1 LLSAVEDKVR
11 RKLGEIFAQYQAEM
25 DVLQK
30 TQRELIDGEKKI
42 TNIIGRLET
51 DKVINTNNSETVDH
65 DFEISNIL
73 SENWTKR
80 LRH

>member
-51 DKVINTNNSETVDH
+51 DKVIMNIFQLN
-65 DFEISNIL
+65 EISNNQL
-73 SENWTKR
+73 SI
-80 LRH
+80 